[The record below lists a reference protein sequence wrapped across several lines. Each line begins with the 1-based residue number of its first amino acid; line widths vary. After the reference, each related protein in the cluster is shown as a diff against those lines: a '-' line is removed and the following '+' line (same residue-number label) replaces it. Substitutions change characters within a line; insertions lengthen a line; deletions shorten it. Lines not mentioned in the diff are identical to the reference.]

1 MYDINDSFNPKY
13 KYSMTELSMEIVT
26 EYHGA
31 NKDDFRM
38 VYRRLTNDS
47 NGLVQ
52 RLNKYISYDIT
63 LNAGDNKKY
72 KFEKFQLLNKLY
84 RLEAKP
90 NLPDEKRKLSD
101 KRVNVIAII
110 AKPRMQNV
118 ISGFSASCV
127 HGSVF
132 ADLIED
138 LMKIADPES
147 KRIKLMHDINNK
159 WQRMLRSITFN
170 FSASDKVLKEPELCL
185 SYLRKAN
192 CFLSNI
198 LDSLQKYNIN
208 KDLEDDKFKCNIIN
222 YKCGVL
228 ETFLNILY
236 IHHFLCYDVEV
247 KRLCE
252 PISIEVDENYGKA
265 FESLE
270 NQMFQTELIPDLIY
284 YLKHPKTH
292 TDNRLYDLI
301 ISLIVH
307 GLNNCGHKDI
317 VWALERVAPV
327 LKLIEVEKQ
336 VDFSKEVDITLFISV
351 IQEIIYIHKNNVQ
364 IKIDTLGFTTGEKA
378 LSKLLTS
385 GYEKEPAIMRIA
397 WEMRL
402 ANRVSMNF
410 NLGEHITE
418 ARKIENI
425 IYKIK
430 KEIYSYINLDDIKSM
445 TSLITSA
452 FKTYVKSDFDNEA
465 HEFLIN
471 DMSMR
476 LSELQKNNGQNAIKK
491 N

>member
-1 MYDINDSFNPKY
+1 MYNINDSFNPKY

-31 NKDDFRM
+31 NKNDYRM

-52 RLNKYISYDIT
+52 RLNKNLSYDIN

-72 KFEKFQLLNKLY
+72 KFEKFQLLNMLY
-84 RLEAKP
+84 RLEAKS

-101 KRVNVIAII
+101 KRVNVIGILS
-110 AKPRMQNV
+110 KPRMQNV
-118 ISGFSASCV
+118 ISGFSNSCV

-147 KRIKLMHDINNK
+147 KQIKLMNDINNK

-170 FSASDKVLKEPELCL
+170 FSASDKVLKEPELYL
-185 SYLRKAN
+185 SHLRKAN
-192 CFLSNI
+192 CFLNSV
-198 LDSLQKYNIN
+198 LDLLQKYNKN
-208 KDLEDDKFKCNIIN
+208 KELNEDKFKCNILN
-222 YKCGVL
+222 YQTGVL

-236 IHHFLCYDVEV
+236 VHHFLCYDIEV

-252 PISIEVDENYGKA
+252 PINIWIDENYGKA

-292 TDNRLYDLI
+292 TNNRLYNLI

-307 GLNNCGHKDI
+307 GLNNCEPKDI
-317 VWALERVAPV
+317 VLALERVAPV

-336 VDFSKEVDITLFISV
+336 VDLSQEIDITLFISV
-351 IQEIIYIHKNNVQ
+351 IQEIIYIHKNSVQ

-385 GYEKEPAIMRIA
+385 GYEEEPAIMRIA
-397 WEMRL
+397 WELRL
-402 ANRVSMNF
+402 ANRVLINF
-410 NLGEHITE
+410 NLSEHITE
-418 ARKIENI
+418 ARKIEKT

-430 KEIYSYINLDDIKSM
+430 KEVYSYINLDDIKSM
-445 TSLITSA
+445 TNLITSA
-452 FKTYVKSDFDNEA
+452 FKIYAKTDFHNEA
-465 HEFLIN
+465 YKFLIN
-471 DMSMR
+471 DISKR
-476 LSELQKNNGQNAIKK
+476 LSELQKTNGQNAIKK